1 MFTPSDLYIQVQ
13 SNLAEL
19 EAFPP
24 YVIYTETPRRRR
36 DDQSYRSDFLLTMR
50 FCTST
55 IAYLASALAL
65 AVLPQVAH
73 AGITAFSGNTCDG
86 AAGLNVPCDG
96 SCHQFNGRHSFRV
109 RNSRRGPHPLLGR
122 IIPKMC

>member
-1 MFTPSDLYIQVQ
+1 
-13 SNLAEL
+13 
-19 EAFPP
+19 
-24 YVIYTETPRRRR
+24 
-36 DDQSYRSDFLLTMR
+36 MR

-109 RNSRRGPHPLLGR
+109 DGGSGGHCVTMFEDPNCPAGAEGR
-122 IIPKMC
+122 MFTFTNENGGCQNVNTGTGIQSFLCSSNNICLV